1 MVAEVRVVECRDRG
15 SPLLVLVAKI
25 EFAMQI
31 AIAHEPPR
39 LPDLAKAKRLSR
51 HLGDITM
58 RERPVG

>member
-1 MVAEVRVVECRDRG
+1 
-15 SPLLVLVAKI
+15 LVLVAKI